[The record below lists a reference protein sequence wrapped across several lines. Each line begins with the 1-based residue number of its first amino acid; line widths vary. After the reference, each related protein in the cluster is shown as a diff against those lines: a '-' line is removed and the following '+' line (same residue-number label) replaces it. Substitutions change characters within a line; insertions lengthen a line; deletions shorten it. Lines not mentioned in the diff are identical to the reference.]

1 MKAKWCFIIFILNTF
16 YLNAQK
22 DSVFIYMDESTNLMV
37 GKNHN
42 YSLEIYI
49 PSTDKRFSFDTYNF
63 LPLNEVAFDK
73 VPLNQM
79 EKSLPDDTIVM
90 SRSDLSAFSSC
101 ELHEYLS
108 DSKRIYF
115 VREVDSQE
123 FVYFKAIY
131 LGTTKNLQTLKMHH

>member
-1 MKAKWCFIIFILNTF
+1 M
-16 YLNAQK
+16 YAQK
-22 DSVFIYMDESTNLMV
+22 DSVFIYMDESTNFIV

-63 LPLNEVAFDK
+63 LPINEVAFDK
-73 VPLNQM
+73 VPLHQM

-90 SRSDLSAFSSC
+90 SRSDLSTFSPC

-108 DSKRIYF
+108 DSKQIYF
-115 VREVDSQE
+115 VREVGSQE
-123 FVYFKAIY
+123 FVYFNAIY